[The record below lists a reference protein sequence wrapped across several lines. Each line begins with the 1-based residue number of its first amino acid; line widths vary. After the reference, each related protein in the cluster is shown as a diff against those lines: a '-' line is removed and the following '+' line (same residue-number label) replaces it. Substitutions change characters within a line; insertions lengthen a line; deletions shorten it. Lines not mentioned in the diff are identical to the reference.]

1 MDKFWKELQTGDIL
15 FRDRWQIE
23 LKSDFATSLT
33 NPKTNHSQEFY
44 IFVPNSLLINAQ
56 TYSVNDFFRDQTN
69 FIRYKTPRIT
79 LKELLDESNEDSPLV
94 KFKKGLVSENK
105 NNYELKLLANI
116 VRSELRDEVHQ
127 LLVSI
132 SHKKKPLDL
141 ETFGKNVTELCGEWK
156 EFRKRFKE
164 TITSLNS
171 TEETNTAI
179 TAAYVDEFLSGT
191 FDFYMVGLLKN
202 IRKLNDASLSACD
215 ALICELLTE
224 ELDIR
229 VKYFPAYAHPEAAT
243 ENKGEILYRQSLLN
257 KFVMDVLH
265 LISNR
270 DALMNKHRN
279 LIGSIAAGIAMLVF
293 LLLFVTQASQ
303 FVVSSEPYIFLTV
316 VFYILKDRIKEGL
329 RSIPSIRGFG
339 WLANYKTEIRSPDN
353 SRLMG
358 TLMELFTFLEPKDAD
373 PKIMEI
379 RNKHFHTMLEKFQR
393 PEKIIYYK
401 KSVCMFTSL
410 FSKGAMLNIISRFNI
425 SQFFWKAGNPYL
437 IYNVFDPQ
445 TRKVIEVEL
454 PKTYHI
460 NIILK
465 KTSNENDSTQKVTYQ
480 KFRLIVDKNGIKEV
494 LQVNTN

>member
-1 MDKFWKELQTGDIL
+1 MDKFWKELQTGDIQ
-15 FRDRWQIE
+15 FRDRWQFE
-23 LKSDFATSLT
+23 LKSEFAATSA
-33 NPKTNHSQEFY
+33 NPKSNHRQEFY
-44 IFVPNSLLINAQ
+44 IFVPNSLLINSQ
-56 TYSVNDFFRDQTN
+56 TYTVNDFFKDQNN
-69 FIRYKTPRIT
+69 FIRFKTPRIT
-79 LKELLDESNEDSPLV
+79 LKELLDESNENSPLTR
-94 KFKKGLVSENK
+94 FKKGLVEEK
-105 NNYELKLLANI
+105 KFTYELKLLANI

-127 LLVSI
+127 LVDFL
-132 SHKKKPLDL
+132 KDRKKPLDL
-141 ETFGKNVTELCGEWK
+141 ELFAKNVTQLCVEWK
-156 EFRKRFKE
+156 VFRQKFKE
-164 TITSLNS
+164 TIISLDTTNGSNIAVTS
-171 TEETNTAI
+171 
-179 TAAYVDEFLSGT
+179 AYVDEFLSGT
-191 FDFYMVGLLKN
+191 FDFYFVGLLKYL
-202 IRKLNDASLSACD
+202 RKLNDASLSACD
-215 ALICELLTE
+215 ALICELLSD
-224 ELDIR
+224 ELKIR
-229 VKYFPAYAHPEAAT
+229 VKYFPLYANPQDPSARDE
-243 ENKGEILYRQSLLN
+243 EIPYRQSLLN

-265 LISNR
+265 LVSNR

-293 LLLFVTQASQ
+293 LLLFVSQASQ

-358 TLMELFTFLEPKDAD
+358 TLMELFTFLDQKDAD

-410 FSKGAMLNIISRFNI
+410 FAKYSRLNIISRFNI
-425 SQFFWKAGNPYL
+425 SQFFWKAGDPYFV
-437 IYNVFDPQ
+437 YNVFDPE
-445 TRKVIEVEL
+445 TKKIVEIEL

-465 KTSNENDSTQKVTYQ
+465 NTYAENDTTTKVTYQ